1 MAFEVRPNKI
11 LAVKDPKTSSAVYV
25 LDLAD
30 DSTTKVTSS
39 DAFFNGAKVAYDMPS
54 SRRYKEQIKDIEDD
68 RLDPRRLYEL
78 PVRQFSYR
86 DGIKLPY
93 ADLKG
98 QTVPGFIAEEV
109 DEVYPSATVHDNTT
123 GMVET
128 WDERRIVPGLL
139 ALLQEQK
146 KKIDDL
152 EKRIE
157 ALERAVKGAM

>member
-1 MAFEVRPNKI
+1 
-11 LAVKDPKTSSAVYV
+11 
-25 LDLAD
+25 
-30 DSTTKVTSS
+30 
-39 DAFFNGAKVAYDMPS
+39 MPS

-68 RLDPRRLYEL
+68 QLDPRRLYEL
-78 PVRQFSYR
+78 PVRQFTYR

-109 DEVYPSATVHDNTT
+109 DEIYPAATVHDNTT

-139 ALLQEQK
+139 ALIQEQK
-146 KKIDDL
+146 KKIDEL
-152 EKRIE
+152 EKRL
-157 ALERAVKGAM
+157 ANLEVVIASMPITVNKEGTVWTP